1 MSVAAAPAAA
11 SIQSGPKLGP
21 VELARPQNPLSGPV
35 PFAIDTVVPHAVTTM
50 ALSPPQWSA
59 VNTTATSTTLQ
70 WGKVS
75 GATGYLVYEMT
86 AKGWSL
92 IGSYGS
98 SVTAVTVTGLSPNTG
113 YTFDVVACNSGGTTW
128 GTAAVVTTHPL
139 APSPPQWSAVNT
151 TATGTT
157 LQWGKVSGATGYLVY
172 EMTAKGWSLIGSYG
186 SSVTAVTVTGL
197 SPYTSYT
204 FDVVASNSGG
214 TTWGT
219 AAVVT
224 THPLVDNPALDAT
237 AVYAYG
243 SHYIAAPNPT
253 LLWGAGGPKFTD
265 VQQGG
270 EGDCWLL
277 SAYAAI
283 VAHNPALIENMFHY
297 LGTWSLSDGAV
308 AFYNVTFYADNGVAH
323 TVVVDTELPTGPYS
337 GGYEYDQPV
346 NGVLWAALLEKG
358 YAEANGHGWVD
369 TQYGKLDSYA
379 ALNGGYPSWALTAV
393 TDHSAS
399 ITMVNSG
406 TIAADLLSG
415 NAIICIWT
423 ANPSDPE
430 IVAGHSYGIVGYNSK
445 SSLPFEVYNPWG
457 ANANYSNVYETFYAN
472 GSFINQ
478 QFAYMSICII

>member
-1 MSVAAAPAAA
+1 MTKPRRIPTLECLETRNLMSVAAAPAAA

-59 VNTTATSTTLQ
+59 VNTTATS
-70 WGKVS
+70 
-75 GATGYLVYEMT
+75 
-86 AKGWSL
+86 
-92 IGSYGS
+92 
-98 SVTAVTVTGLSPNTG
+98 
-113 YTFDVVACNSGGTTW
+113 
-128 GTAAVVTTHPL
+128 
-139 APSPPQWSAVNT
+139 
-151 TATGTT
+151 TT

-297 LGTWSLSDGAV
+297 LGTWSLSVAV
-308 AFYNVTFYADNGVAH
+308 HTPKAD
-323 TVVVDTELPTGPYS
+323 
-337 GGYEYDQPV
+337 
-346 NGVLWAALLEKG
+346 
-358 YAEANGHGWVD
+358 
-369 TQYGKLDSYA
+369 
-379 ALNGGYPSWALTAV
+379 
-393 TDHSAS
+393 
-399 ITMVNSG
+399 
-406 TIAADLLSG
+406 
-415 NAIICIWT
+415 
-423 ANPSDPE
+423 
-430 IVAGHSYGIVGYNSK
+430 
-445 SSLPFEVYNPWG
+445 VY
-457 ANANYSNVYETFYAN
+457 
-472 GSFINQ
+472 
-478 QFAYMSICII
+478 